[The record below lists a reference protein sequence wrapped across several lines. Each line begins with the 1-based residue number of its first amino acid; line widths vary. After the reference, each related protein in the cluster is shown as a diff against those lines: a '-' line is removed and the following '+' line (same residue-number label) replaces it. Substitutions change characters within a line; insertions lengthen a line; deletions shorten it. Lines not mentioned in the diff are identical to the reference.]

1 MYKDNGIQGWMSGG
15 EQQWL
20 YTQAKKMK
28 SIVEIGSWKGR
39 STHALCSGTKGTVY
53 AVDTWKGS
61 RAELTSSHREATER
75 DIFVDF
81 KQNLA
86 GFRNLNPIR
95 MPSTEAH
102 TLFQAKSVDMIF
114 IDGSH
119 LYEDVLADITL
130 WLPKC
135 RRLICGH
142 DAGQDG
148 VPRAVEE
155 SFGKTKCCES
165 IWYVWLDGTVD
176 KTDV

>member
-1 MYKDNGIQGWMSGG
+1 MYKCNDIQGWMSEG

-20 YTQAKKMK
+20 YTQAKKMR

-39 STHALCSGTKGTVY
+39 STHALCSGCKGTVY

-61 RAELTSSHREATER
+61 RAELTSAHKEATER

-81 KQNLA
+81 KANLA
-86 GFRNLNPIR
+86 GFKNLNPIR
-95 MPSTEAH
+95 KASSEAH
-102 TLFQAKSVDMIF
+102 GLFEPKSIDMVF

-130 WLPKC
+130 WLPKT

-142 DAGQDG
+142 DAWQDG
-148 VPRAVEE
+148 VPKAVEE
-155 SFGKTKCCES
+155 TFGKTKNVES
-165 IWYVWLDGTVD
+165 IWYVWLDGTLE
-176 KTDV
+176 